1 MSDYY
6 IKIILLDGCPYG
18 IAANDLL
25 KTHNI
30 KSIIIN
36 VNMLNKN
43 EYKTKLISTFP
54 QIYLCKNNSKG
65 SQLLGGYDDLLYVI
79 SEFKGKKLTD
89 DKIQQ
94 AIKKYNLS
102 KKAILRFIQLIN
114 LDSQLTNLDSQLIN

>member
-6 IKIILLDGCPYG
+6 IKTILLDGCTYS

-36 VNMLNKN
+36 VNTSNKN
-43 EYKTKLISTFP
+43 EYKTVLISTFP
-54 QIYLCKNNSKG
+54 QIYLCKNNNKG
-65 SQLLGGYDDLLYVI
+65 TQLLGGYDDLFYVI
-79 SEFKGKKLTD
+79 SEFKGKKLNE

-94 AIKKYNLS
+94 TMKKYKWS
-102 KKAILRFIQLIN
+102 KKAILRLIQLIN
-114 LDSQLTNLDSQLIN
+114 